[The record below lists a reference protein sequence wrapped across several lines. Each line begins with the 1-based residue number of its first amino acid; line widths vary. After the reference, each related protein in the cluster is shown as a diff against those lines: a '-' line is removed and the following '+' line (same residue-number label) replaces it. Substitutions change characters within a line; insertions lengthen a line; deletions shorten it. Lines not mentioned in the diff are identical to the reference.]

1 MLSGA
6 VARPTEDKRVRS
18 MPSAILATLRKS
30 WLPGALSLIGIGAL
44 LVSSPALGADL
55 GAARSFVTALYSHY
69 PAPKH
74 GPEFDPTGRSA
85 GAVFDP
91 GMVAMLREDK
101 RLTQPGDEGAIEA
114 DPLCACQDDS
124 GLKADIGDIHPVDAS
139 HASAAVTLHFRASR
153 PPETIHVTLDLVDVQ
168 GQWRIHDIST
178 KDMPSLRTYLAKS
191 NLEAAKGRK

>member
-1 MLSGA
+1 MS
-6 VARPTEDKRVRS
+6 
-18 MPSAILATLRKS
+18 SAIFATLRKS
-30 WLPGALSLIGIGAL
+30 WLPSAMSLIGIGAL
-44 LVSSPALGADL
+44 LISSPALGADL
-55 GAARSFVTALYSHY
+55 GAARAFVTALYSHY

-124 GLKADIGDIHPVDAS
+124 GLKAEIGDIHPVGPS
-139 HASAAVTLHFRASR
+139 HVSAAVTLRFLASR
-153 PPETIHVTLDLVDVQ
+153 PPETVHVTIDLVDVQ
-168 GQWRIHDIST
+168 GQWRVHDIST
-178 KDMPSLRTYLAKS
+178 KDLPSLRAYLAKS
-191 NLEAAKGRK
+191 NLEAEKSRK